1 MKPMVMLA
9 AVWIAGCT
17 VSANGQIVTPSD
29 STTSPTP
36 PSTTKRDTC
45 AVSRPDFGGPASDAE
60 RALFAYDTAAPLNLT
75 KAVESRDNDVEVSV
89 VSFSSPDGG
98 RVSGL
103 LFHPTSR
110 AGLRPGVIIL
120 PGAGG
125 TARHMKVEAM
135 RLATHGA
142 VAIAISPPSARRSGP
157 WRQFT
162 IQDRAEQIQLM
173 KDLQRTVDLLRAEP
187 NVDPQRIAFLGISYG
202 GTMGVQFVGIERR
215 LKAAI
220 LQAADGGLVT
230 HETGPADSNLANLSC
245 GVRNSWLRAMV
256 PIEPI
261 RFIPHATPTPLLLQN
276 GRLDSF
282 VPAADAEL
290 LHRAAPEPKTVRWYD
305 AGHGLPPKAV
315 ADRHEWLHEHIGL
328 DRLKPPS

>member
-1 MKPMVMLA
+1 MKPTAMLV

-17 VSANGQIVTPSD
+17 LSPNRPNVTPSD
-29 STTSPTP
+29 ATTPPTP
-36 PSTTKRDTC
+36 TGQDTC
-45 AVSRPDFGGPASDAE
+45 AVSRPDFGGPASGAE
-60 RALFAYDTAAPLNLT
+60 RALFAYDTTAPLDLT
-75 KAVESRDNDVEVSV
+75 KAVESRDKGVEVSV

-98 RVSGL
+98 TVPGL
-103 LFHPTSR
+103 LFDPTSR

-125 TARHMKVEAM
+125 TARHMTAEAM

-142 VAIAISPPSARRSGP
+142 VAIAITPPSARRSGP

-173 KDLQRTVDLLRAEP
+173 KDLQRTVDVLRAQP

-202 GTMGVQFVGIERR
+202 GTMGVQFVGLERR

-220 LQAADGGLVT
+220 LQVADGGLVT
-230 HETGPADSNLANLSC
+230 HETGPGDGNLASLSC
-245 GVRNSWLRAMV
+245 GARNRWLRAMV

-261 RFIPHATPTPLLLQN
+261 RFIPHASRTPLLLQN
-276 GRLDSF
+276 GRLDNF

-290 LHRAAPEPKTVRWYD
+290 LHLAAPEPKTIRWYD
-305 AGHGLPPKAV
+305 AGHALPPQAV
-315 ADRHEWLHEHIGL
+315 ADRHEWLHAHIGL